1 MTTFCNWL
9 SLHFISHKLASFQ
22 SMSCIRLILRSFSH
36 PCDLCFQFRGLQRNH
51 SENQWYF
58 FSWLCVNSVSFLFKV
73 RGSMWL
79 HQIDFFVDRVSD
91 DFCFQFCGVRR
102 NLFDNDDFSQLTVS
116 AFRSTSVGSASVNV
130 PASNWFA
137 VDRVFLM
144 TFVSSFLT
152 SVGLSLTNSGNILQ
166 LNVRAFLRTS
176 DNIVS
181 VSVPAS
187 DCLCVDW
194 VILVSFGSSFVM
206 YIGISLTSSDNVL
219 ADFAG
224 FRYHFCFKCV
234 VQCTCMKLIFCGLR
248 FSVFFCCYIHWFSKE
263 SHWQAM
269 MFCSW
274 LSVYFVPLQLVALQ
288 SLSQNRIE
296 LLWIVSFWWFFF
308 QILWFT
314 Y

>member
-1 MTTFCNWL
+1 
-9 SLHFISHKLASFQ
+9 
-22 SMSCIRLILRSFSH
+22 
-36 PCDLCFQFRGLQRNH
+36 
-51 SENQWYF
+51 
-58 FSWLCVNSVSFLFKV
+58 
-73 RGSMWL
+73 MWL
-79 HQIDFFVDRVSD
+79 YQIDFIVDRVTD

-102 NLFDNDDFSQLTVS
+102 NLFDKQWWFFASDC

-130 PASNWFA
+130 PASKWFA

-152 SVGLSLTNSGNILQ
+152 SVGISLTNSGNILQ
-166 LNVRAFLRTS
+166 LNVRAFLCTS

-181 VSVPAS
+181 VNVPAS

-194 VILVSFGSSFVM
+194 VILVIFGSSFVM
-206 YIGISLTSSDNVL
+206 YIRISLTSSDNVL

-234 VQCTCMKLIFCGLR
+234 VQCACMKLIVCGLR

-288 SLSQNRIE
+288 SLSQHQIE
-296 LLWIVSFWWFFF
+296 LLWIVSFWRFLFH
-308 QILWFT
+308 ILWFT